1 MPIFKWEGKTLK
13 GQIKKGEFDGADEA
27 AVRVQLRQQNIIP
40 TKIVSKGKEIKFSLP
55 FGKKVKQ
62 RSIAI
67 FTRQLATMIDAGLPL
82 VQSLEIL
89 SAQQDHK
96 LFKNIIREIREDVE
110 GGSTFAGALKKHP
123 ATFDDLY
130 TNLVVAGEEGGILD
144 NILTRLAN
152 YIEKAEALKK
162 KVKSALVYPST
173 IVGVAVIVVAILMIF
188 VIPVFEQMFSSAGQT
203 LPLPTLIVITTSKII
218 KKYVVVIVPVF
229 IFLGF
234 LLRKYHQ
241 TENGKA
247 LIDRLLLKLPVFGP
261 LFQKIAVARFSRT
274 LGTLVS
280 SGVPILDGLT
290 IVSKTSGNRTIETA
304 ILNARASIR
313 EGETIAEPLGRSG
326 MFPPMVIQMISVG
339 ESTGALDSML
349 SKIADFYEE
358 EVDVA
363 VANLTSLL
371 EPFLMVFLGVVI
383 GGVVISMYLP
393 IFNMASEVGSLFSLR
408 VHIPSRSPCLPQP
421 STGSHPVCEA
431 GSQETFW
438 IG

>member
-1 MPIFKWEGKTLK
+1 MPIFKWEGKALK
-13 GQIKKGEFDGADEA
+13 GQIKKGEFEAPGEA
-27 AVRVQLRQQNIIP
+27 AVRIYLRQQNIIP
-40 TKIVSKGKEIKFSLP
+40 TKIVSKGKEIKFALP
-55 FGKKVKQ
+55 FKQKVKQ

-89 SAQQDHK
+89 SSQQDQK

-110 GGSTFAGALKKHP
+110 GGSTFAAALKKHP
-123 ATFDDLY
+123 GTFDDLY

-144 NILTRLAN
+144 TILLRLAG

-162 KVKSALVYPST
+162 KVKSALVYPSA
-173 IVGVAVIVVAILMIF
+173 IVSVAVIVVMILMIF
-188 VIPVFEQMFSSAGQT
+188 VIPVFETMFGAAGQT
-203 LPLPTLIVITTSKII
+203 LPLPTLIVLGMSKLI
-218 KKYVVVIVPVF
+218 KKYVVIIIPLCIL
-229 IFLGF
+229 IFF

-241 TENGKA
+241 TESGKA
-247 LIDRLLLKLPVFGP
+247 VIDSLLLKMPVFGP
-261 LFQKIAVARFSRT
+261 LFKKIAVARFSRT

-290 IVSKTSGNRTIETA
+290 IVSKTSGNKTIETA

-313 EGETIAEPLGRSG
+313 EGETIADPLGRSAI
-326 MFPPMVIQMISVG
+326 FPPMVIQMISVG

-363 VANLTSLL
+363 VGNLTSLL
-371 EPFLMVFLGVVI
+371 EPLLMVFLGVVI

-393 IFNMASEVGSLFSLR
+393 IFQMASAVG
-408 VHIPSRSPCLPQP
+408 
-421 STGSHPVCEA
+421 
-431 GSQETFW
+431 
-438 IG
+438 

>member
-1 MPIFKWEGKTLK
+1 MPIYKWEGKTAK
-13 GQIKKGEFDGADEA
+13 GVVKKGEMEAPNEA
-27 AVRVQLRQQNIIP
+27 AIRIHLRQQNIIP
-40 TKIVSKGKEIKFSLP
+40 TKVASKGKEIRISLP

-62 RSIAI
+62 RSIAV

-89 SAQQDHK
+89 SSQQESK
-96 LFKNIIREIREDVE
+96 VFKNIIREIREDVE

-123 ATFDDLY
+123 ATFNELY

-152 YIEKAEALKK
+152 YIEKSEALKK
-162 KVKSALVYPST
+162 KVKSALIYPAT
-173 IVGVAVIVVAILMIF
+173 IVGVAVIVVIVLMIF
-188 VIPVFEQMFSSAGQT
+188 VIPVFETMFKQAGQS
-203 LPLPTLIVITTSKII
+203 LPLPTLVVLTLSKLI
-218 KKYVVVIVPVF
+218 KKYVIIF
-229 IFLGF
+229 IPALVLLFYLGK
-234 LLRKYHQ
+234 KYYQ
-241 TENGKA
+241 TQNGRA
-247 LIDRLLLKLPVFGP
+247 VIDRLLLKLPVFGP
-261 LFQKIAVARFSRT
+261 LFRKIAVARFSRT

-290 IVSKTSGNRTIETA
+290 IVSRTSGNATIETA

-313 EGETIAEPLGRSG
+313 EGETIAEPLNRSKI
-326 MFPPMVIQMISVG
+326 FPPMVIQMISVG

-358 EVDVA
+358 EVDIA
-363 VANLTSLL
+363 VSNLTSLL
-371 EPFLMVFLGVVI
+371 EPFLMIFLGVVI

-393 IFNMASEVGSLFSLR
+393 IFNMAS
-408 VHIPSRSPCLPQP
+408 
-421 STGSHPVCEA
+421 A
-431 GSQETFW
+431 

>member
-1 MPIFKWEGKTLK
+1 MFKWEGKTLK

-27 AVRVQLRQQNIIP
+27 AVRVYLRQQNIIP

-89 SAQQDHK
+89 SSQQDHK
-96 LFKNIIREIREDVE
+96 LFKNILREIREDVE

-144 NILTRLAN
+144 TILIRLAT

-173 IVGVAVIVVAILMIF
+173 IVGVAVVVVAILMIF

-203 LPLPTLIVITTSKII
+203 LPLPTLIVITMSKII
-218 KKYVVVIVPVF
+218 KKYVVIIVPIL

-241 TENGKA
+241 SDNGKA
-247 LIDRLLLKLPVFGP
+247 LIDRLLLKLPVFGS
-261 LFQKIAVARFSRT
+261 LFQKISVARFSRT

-290 IVSKTSGNRTIETA
+290 IVSKTSGNRAVETA
-304 ILNARASIR
+304 ILNARSSIR

-363 VANLTSLL
+363 VGNLTSLL
-371 EPFLMVFLGVVI
+371 EPLLMVFLGVVI

-393 IFNMASEVGSLFSLR
+393 IFQMASAVG
-408 VHIPSRSPCLPQP
+408 
-421 STGSHPVCEA
+421 
-431 GSQETFW
+431 
-438 IG
+438 

>member
-1 MPIFKWEGKTLK
+1 MPAYKWEGKTLK
-13 GQIKKGEFDGADEA
+13 GVIKKGEMEA
-27 AVRVQLRQQNIIP
+27 PNESAIRTHLRQQNIVP
-40 TKIVSKGKEIKFSLP
+40 TKIVAKGKEVQFSFSL
-55 FGKKVKQ
+55 GKKVKD

-89 SAQQDHK
+89 AVQQENK
-96 LFKNIIREIREDVE
+96 TFKNIIREIREDVE

-123 ATFDDLY
+123 KAFSELY

-144 NILTRLAN
+144 NILNRLAN

-173 IVGVAVIVVAILMIF
+173 IVGVAVIVVMILMIF
-188 VIPVFEQMFSSAGQT
+188 VIPVFESMFKGAGQT
-203 LPLPTLIVITTSKII
+203 LPLPTLIVLAMSKFVKSYILFII
-218 KKYVVVIVPVF
+218 PAIGIL
-229 IFLGF
+229 IFLF
-234 LLRKYHQ
+234 RRYYK
-241 TENGKA
+241 TENGRA
-247 LIDRLLLKLPVFGP
+247 VIDSLLLKAPVFGP

-280 SGVPILDGLT
+280 SGVPILDGLS
-290 IVSKTSGNRTIETA
+290 IVSRTSGNKTIETA
-304 ILNARASIR
+304 ILKARSSIK
-313 EGETIAEPLGRSG
+313 EGETIAEPLNRSG
-326 MFPPMVIQMISVG
+326 VFPPMVIQMISVG

-371 EPFLMVFLGVVI
+371 EPFLMMFLGVVI

-393 IFNMASEVGSLFSLR
+393 IFQMASAVG
-408 VHIPSRSPCLPQP
+408 
-421 STGSHPVCEA
+421 
-431 GSQETFW
+431 
-438 IG
+438 

>member
-1 MPIFKWEGKTLK
+1 MSTYKWEGKTIRGLT
-13 GQIKKGEFDGADEA
+13 KKGEMEAPNEA
-27 AVRVQLRQQNIIP
+27 AIRIHLRQQNIIP
-40 TKIVSKGKEIKFSLP
+40 TKIVSKGTEIKIALP
-55 FGKKVKQ
+55 FRKKVNQ
-62 RSIAI
+62 RAIAI

-89 SAQQDHK
+89 SSQQEHRV
-96 LFKNIIREIREDVE
+96 FKNIIREIREDVE

-123 ATFDDLY
+123 MTFNELY

-162 KVKSALVYPST
+162 KVKSALIYPAT
-173 IVGVAVIVVAILMIF
+173 IVAVAAAVVMILMIF
-188 VIPVFEQMFSSAGQT
+188 VIPVFETLFKSAGQT
-203 LPLPTLIVITTSKII
+203 LPLPTLIVVTLSSLV
-218 KKYVVVIVPVF
+218 KKYVIIVIPA
-229 IFLGF
+229 II
-234 LLRKYHQ
+234 LLFYLLKKYYQ
-241 TENGKA
+241 TEGGMT

-261 LFQKIAVARFSRT
+261 LFKKISVARFSRT

-280 SGVPILDGLT
+280 SGVPILDGLS
-290 IVSKTSGNRTIETA
+290 IVSKTSGNRTVEIA

-313 EGETIAEPLGRSG
+313 EGETIAEPLNRSG
-326 MFPPMVIQMISVG
+326 IFPPMVIQMISVG

-349 SKIADFYEE
+349 AKIADFYEE

-371 EPFLMVFLGVVI
+371 EPFLMIFLGVVI

-393 IFNMASEVGSLFSLR
+393 IFQMAS
-408 VHIPSRSPCLPQP
+408 
-421 STGSHPVCEA
+421 A
-431 GSQETFW
+431 
-438 IG
+438 IGG